1 MVNSLKS
8 SGERSESFLYDW
20 TSKELG
26 TVKDSTVELTSSL
39 WTYSAGSKVSTD
51 NQGDAKL
58 IVKLAGLLTTAAQ
71 SAILT
76 DE

>member
-1 MVNSLKS
+1 M
-8 SGERSESFLYDW
+8 YDW
-20 TSKELG
+20 ISKEVV
-26 TVKDSTVELTSSL
+26 TVKDSIVELTSSL
-39 WTYSAGSKVSTD
+39 WTDSAGSKASTD

>member
-1 MVNSLKS
+1 MLKF
-8 SGERSESFLYDW
+8 SGAKTESCLYDW
-20 TSKELG
+20 ISKEVG
-26 TVKDSTVELTSSL
+26 TVKDSVVELTSSL
-39 WTYSAGSKVSTD
+39 WTYSAGSKASTD

-58 IVKLAGLLTTAAQ
+58 IVKLAGLPTTAAQ

>member
-1 MVNSLKS
+1 M
-8 SGERSESFLYDW
+8 FDW
-20 TSKELG
+20 ISKEVG
-26 TVKDSTVELTSSL
+26 KVKDSVVELTSSL
-39 WTYSAGSKVSTD
+39 WTYSAGSKASTD
-51 NQGDAKL
+51 NEGDAKL

>member
-1 MVNSLKS
+1 M
-8 SGERSESFLYDW
+8 FDW
-20 TSKELG
+20 ISKEVG
-26 TVKDSTVELTSSL
+26 KVKDSVVELTSSL
-39 WTYSAGSKVSTD
+39 WTYSAGSKASTD

-58 IVKLAGLLTTAAQ
+58 IVKLAGLPTTAAQ